1 MAAAR
6 PSIQV
11 DVTSDTVCPWC
22 YVGKMNIERAIEEV
36 KDEFDVQVG
45 MLSPKMN
52 EGERKVLSG
61 EHSSAGH
68 VEKSAVHI
76 CWVDNWT
83 DEGGLD
89 REINLTIL

>member
-22 YVGKMNIERAIEEV
+22 YVGKKNIERAIEEV

-45 MLSPKMN
+45 MLSPESN
-52 EGERKVLSG
+52 EGVRSASDGQERTFKRT
-61 EHSSAGH
+61 
-68 VEKSAVHI
+68 
-76 CWVDNWT
+76 W
-83 DEGGLD
+83 
-89 REINLTIL
+89 